1 MNLFQV
7 TVLAT
12 IQGLTEFLP
21 VSSSGHLV
29 ILQKI
34 FGFSKAPV
42 AFDVF
47 LHLGTVLAI
56 LAYFKKRIKDLI
68 VSWRR
73 NLNLAFLLLIG
84 SFPAGMI
91 GILFKKQLESTF
103 NSLSVVGIS
112 YLLSAILL
120 FSTYFIKVKS
130 KKRANRISWI
140 DSLFVGMFQALAL
153 LPGVSRSGSTIAA
166 GLWRGL
172 LPSAAFYFSFLLAIP
187 TILGATALEI
197 KELVFSDSFGLGVLG
212 MVISGVIGYYT
223 LNLLEKTLDKKRCHL
238 FGWYC
243 LILAI
248 LLIIYSRQSN

>member
-21 VSSSGHLV
+21 ISSSGHLV
-29 ILQKI
+29 IFQKI

-56 LAYFKKRIKDLI
+56 LAYFKKRIMDLI
-68 VSWRR
+68 FSWRK
-73 NLNLAFLLLIG
+73 NLNLIFLILVG
-84 SFPAGMI
+84 SFPAGLI
-91 GILFKKQLESTF
+91 GILFKKHLEATF

-112 YLLSAILL
+112 YLISAVLL
-120 FSTYFIKVKS
+120 FSTYFIRAKS
-130 KKRANRISWI
+130 KKKINQISRI
-140 DSLFVGMFQALAL
+140 DSLFVGMFQALAI
-153 LPGVSRSGSTIAA
+153 LPGVSRSGSTIVA
-166 GLWRGL
+166 GLWRNF
-172 LPSAAFYFSFLLAIP
+172 LPPAAFYFSFLLAIP
-187 TILGATALEI
+187 AILGATALEM
-197 KELVFSDSFGLGVLG
+197 KELVFGDSFGLGIFG
-212 MVISGVIGYYT
+212 IVISGIVGYYT
-223 LNLLEKTLDKKRCHL
+223 LNFLEKILDKKRCYL

-248 LLIIYSRQSN
+248 LLIIYSR